1 MLWACVLLPQ
11 LALDAVLRRRA
22 DPEAPLALVDGPAQ
36 LRTLHAVNA
45 AATAAGLAPGMRLVA
60 AHALLRDF
68 AMVEYDEASVARVQ
82 RFLAAWAYRHS
93 SLVSTQWPGALLLE
107 VRGSFSLL
115 GPWPRIEARLREEL
129 GALGFRHRI
138 ALAPTPRAA
147 RVLAGLRDG
156 LAIPHA
162 ATLATQLDQVPVRRA
177 CLPDGMGTRLQRMGI
192 ADLRTLRGLPRDA
205 LRRRF
210 GLPLLEHLDRLYG
223 LADDPLDCY
232 QPPDH
237 FDARVELGYEVESHT
252 ALLFPLRR
260 LVGDLCTFLSIRD
273 GGVQRFVL
281 RLEHERLAHGGMR
294 HEDAR
299 QAGGMRPGDAPHTD
313 VEVGLLAAEREP
325 AMLFELAR
333 SRLERVRIPA
343 PVVAMR
349 LLARQLPPFVPA
361 ARDLFDTRSQQQLPW
376 PQLRERLRARLGEEA
391 VYRVAPT
398 GDPRPE
404 RAWCKVEGDVA
415 RIEAAPL
422 RPPRPLWLL
431 PRPLPFP
438 GRSPVEPGSPGCP
451 RLAERGVARA
461 AGQAPLYGN
470 GGRAQ
475 GAGIVSGPE
484 RLESGWWDD
493 ADARRDY
500 YVLETV
506 QGQRAWAFAPPG
518 EQGSGQGGW
527 MLHGWFA

>member
-11 LALDAVLRRRA
+11 LALDGVLRRLP
-22 DPEAPLALVDGPAQ
+22 DPASPLALVGGSAQ

-45 AATAAGLAPGMRLVA
+45 AAARGGLKAGMRLTA
-60 AHALLRDF
+60 ALALLPEF
-68 AMVEYDEASVARVQ
+68 AMVEYEPQAEARWQ

-93 SLVSTQWPGALLLE
+93 SLVSMQWPGCIVLE
-107 VRGSFSLL
+107 VRGSFRLL

-129 GALGFRHRI
+129 TALGFTHRI
-138 ALAPTPRAA
+138 AMAPTPRAA

-156 LAIPHA
+156 LAVSHPGA
-162 ATLATQLDQVPVRRA
+162 MEEVLDKVPVRRA
-177 CLPDGMGTRLQRMGI
+177 VLPDGGGERLHRMGI
-192 ADLRTLRGLPRDA
+192 RDLRTLRGLSRDS

-210 GLPLLEHLDRLYG
+210 GLDLLDHLDRLYG
-223 LADDPLDCY
+223 TVDDALAY
-232 QPPDH
+232 YAPPDH

-260 LVGDLCTFLSIRD
+260 LIGDLCTFLSIRD

-281 RLEHERLAHGGMR
+281 RLEHEGM
-294 HEDAR
+294 
-299 QAGGMRPGDAPHTD
+299 QTD

-333 SRLERVRIPA
+333 NRLERVQIPK
-343 PVVAMR
+343 PVVAIR
-349 LLARQLPPFVPA
+349 LLARELPAFVPA
-361 ARDLFDTRSQQQLPW
+361 ARDLFDVRAQQALPW
-376 PQLRERLRARLGEEA
+376 PQLRERLRARLGDAA
-391 VYRVAPT
+391 VYRVAPA

-404 RAWCKVEGDVA
+404 RAWRRMEGDGT
-415 RIEAAPL
+415 RIGDAPV

-431 PRPLPFP
+431 PQPVPL
-438 GRSPVEPGSPGCP
+438 RDP
-451 RLAERGVARA
+451 RLRI
-461 AGQAPLYGN
+461 L
-470 GGRAQ
+470 
-475 GAGIVSGPE
+475 SGPE
-484 RLESGWWDD
+484 RLESGWWDG

-500 YVLETV
+500 YVLQTS

-518 EQGSGQGGW
+518 EQDGW